1 MIACNAN
8 TTRHYI
14 PRIPSELNKKEEER
28 TNTFK
33 KSIQKRVPLWETA
46 FRRGSDSNTIP
57 TSFEYYPYF
66 LFYNISVNLSIP
78 RSPFYSLYLHFHS
91 PSLTAYF
98 SAMLTA
104 SSPSSSVMN
113 CREQASSS
121 RAFAA
126 LHA

>member
-57 TSFEYYPYF
+57 TSYSITFLLICQYPDRHFIHFNYIF
-66 LFYNISVNLSIP
+66 IQIHLQQIS
-78 RSPFYSLYLHFHS
+78 R
-91 PSLTAYF
+91 
-98 SAMLTA
+98 
-104 SSPSSSVMN
+104 
-113 CREQASSS
+113 Q
-121 RAFAA
+121 
-126 LHA
+126 